1 MMLCPHRIATIV
13 IGLAIS
19 VISIALSCP
28 ILVVDAAAVS
38 SMMYTYTTKITF
50 CHTVG
55 VPNFVCLHLHMQMCE
70 CMCRR

>member
-1 MMLCPHRIATIV
+1 MMLCPHRIATIA

-38 SMMYTYTTKITF
+38 SMMY
-50 CHTVG
+50 
-55 VPNFVCLHLHMQMCE
+55 M
-70 CMCRR
+70 